1 MDTLDNRFSDSGMDM
16 ESMVKKLL
24 LTGIAALFLATGTAH
39 AMPHDLSNTWCADH
53 ASDHVSDSGRHLS
66 GREEYYAWIEKCHR
80 RHGTNPCWGITG
92 WPDQRD
98 FNRCGTNAKRR
109 FEYGIV
115 PLPMSRPPVIR
126 KSQ

>member
-1 MDTLDNRFSDSGMDM
+1 VDTLDNRFSDSGMDM

-53 ASDHVSDSGRHLS
+53 IPESAMIDRVH
-66 GREEYYAWIEKCHR
+66 YYAWIEKCHR
-80 RHGTNPCWGITG
+80 RHGTNPCWGLTG